1 MSPPVTLGHIAE
13 ALTCGGV
20 YVAGSE
26 SSSGPTVLRILLGSQ
41 LRTLREAKGI
51 TRDEAGYTIRASG
64 SKISR
69 VELGRVGFKRR
80 DVEDLLTLYGV
91 TGEEERGALLAL
103 VEEANTPG
111 WWYRYADVLPT
122 WFESYVGLEA
132 SASLIRCYEVQFVP
146 GLLQTEDY
154 ARAVI
159 LLGHGSIP
167 EEEVDRRVNLRMER
181 QRILTRPG
189 PVRLWAVVDEAALRR
204 PIGGREVMR
213 AQMDHLLT
221 LTKSPSVTLQVIP
234 FAAGGHSAAGGAFS
248 VLRFADPLMPDVIY
262 TEQLTGALYLD
273 RREDID
279 RYLEAMERLCVDAD
293 PPARTA
299 DTLVA
304 ILNDL

>member
-1 MSPPVTLGHIAE
+1 
-13 ALTCGGV
+13 V

-159 LLGHGSIP
+159 LLGHGSMP